1 MSIEILD
8 VEAGYVRDVPIVQG
22 VTLCLDDGEILT
34 VLGPNGSGKSTLLKA
49 VIGAVPLSAGEVRVD
64 GRSVGGV
71 PIHRRATKHG
81 LAYVPQLD
89 NVFGPLTV
97 HENLDIGGVQLPR
110 TERRR
115 RIDELAAMYPVIRE
129 RLSQRADSLSGGERQ
144 ILTIARALMTRPR
157 YLLLDEPSAGLS
169 PLMAEQLFSMLSDV
183 RRQQDVTVLLVEQNA
198 VLSLDI
204 SDQGAVLVAGRVVL
218 KAPAQDM
225 LADDRLSE
233 VYLGGT
239 LTGEVSAPS
248 QAGIEPPS
256 PAHVASWSPQLDQ
269 LRQVRK
275 KRRTI
280 R

>member
-1 MSIEILD
+1 MTIEVVD

-22 VTLCLDDGEILT
+22 VTLRLDDGEILT

-49 VIGAVPLSAGEVRVD
+49 VIGAVPLSAGDVRVD
-64 GRSVGGV
+64 GRSVAGV

-97 HENLDIGGVQLPR
+97 HENLDLGGVQLPHA
-110 TERRR
+110 ERRR
-115 RIDELAAMYPVIRE
+115 RIDELAAMYPVIKE

-183 RRQQDVTVLLVEQNA
+183 RRQQDVTILLVEQNA
-198 VLSLDI
+198 VLSLEI
-204 SDQGAVLVAGRVVL
+204 SDQGLVLVAGRVVL
-218 KAPAQDM
+218 KAPARDM

-239 LTGEVSAPS
+239 PTGGVSAPS
-248 QAGIEPPS
+248 QAGVEPRS
-256 PAHVASWSPQLDQ
+256 PAHVTSGWLQIDR

-275 KRRTI
+275 RRTV